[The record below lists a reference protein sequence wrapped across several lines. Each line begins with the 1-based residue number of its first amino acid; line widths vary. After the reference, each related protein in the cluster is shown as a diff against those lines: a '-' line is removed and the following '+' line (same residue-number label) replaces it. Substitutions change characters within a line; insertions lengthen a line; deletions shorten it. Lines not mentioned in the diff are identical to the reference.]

1 MPGAQ
6 VELRLRLRRVDF
18 QRATGGGS
26 RFVTRHFLVFVRDRG
41 DDGATRLGITVTRG
55 VGNAVRRNRIKR
67 LVREWF
73 RCRRYE
79 LGPCDLVVIAKR
91 GIGARL
97 RLEDVAADLDTA
109 LSSRRVR

>member
-6 VELRLRLRRVDF
+6 AELRLRLRRVDF

-26 RFVTRHFLVFVRDRG
+26 RFVGRHFLLFVRDRG

-73 RCRRYE
+73 RLRSYE

-91 GIGARL
+91 GFPGQL
-97 RLEDVAADLDTA
+97 RLEDVARDLDTA
-109 LSSRRVR
+109 LASRRQR